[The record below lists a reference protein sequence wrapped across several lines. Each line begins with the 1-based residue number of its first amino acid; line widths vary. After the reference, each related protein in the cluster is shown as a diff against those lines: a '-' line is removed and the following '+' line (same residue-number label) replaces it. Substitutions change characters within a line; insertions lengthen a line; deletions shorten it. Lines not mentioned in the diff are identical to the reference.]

1 VLSETG
7 AEQLFQGLNSHEGT
21 PNLLDRRREISRQNR
36 SQYYWQW
43 PQPPRQQLMA
53 QFRWRRSSQ
62 SETTRFEWV
71 HNIIKSLPEE
81 ARRQHHEHE
90 ADFR

>member
-1 VLSETG
+1 ASIAMRELRICWTG
-7 AEQLFQGLNSHEGT
+7 DAK
-21 PNLLDRRREISRQNR
+21 SRGNR
-36 SQYYWQW
+36 SQYYWHW
-43 PQPPRQQLMA
+43 PQPRRQQLMA
-53 QFRWRRSSQ
+53 QFQWRRSSQ